1 MPSCLSQPRNPV
13 GLNPDPARILV
24 ADDEETFRETTVDL
38 LLEEGFCCEGAN
50 DSFSAV
56 QMLRDGRYDLLI
68 ADINMPGNA
77 NLELVQQMHDL
88 DSTVPVILVTG
99 YPSVRSAVASLRLPV
114 AAYLIKPLDFSDL
127 LEEVGLWLKR
137 RRILR
142 TAHDMQRLLGQW
154 REELEGLQIALRET
168 IGSGSA
174 MALLALAMRQVTTA
188 LRQVFQ
194 IARNLPQLDRE
205 NLQTIPAQALLAG
218 ARDLLEETV
227 DTLEAT
233 KTAFKSKQ
241 LGRLRHRLQVAIDQW
256 ESLQDSP
263 SETPGK

>member
-1 MPSCLSQPRNPV
+1 
-13 GLNPDPARILV
+13 
-24 ADDEETFRETTVDL
+24 
-38 LLEEGFCCEGAN
+38 
-50 DSFSAV
+50 
-56 QMLRDGRYDLLI
+56 
-68 ADINMPGNA
+68 
-77 NLELVQQMHDL
+77 
-88 DSTVPVILVTG
+88 
-99 YPSVRSAVASLRLPV
+99 
-114 AAYLIKPLDFSDL
+114 
-127 LEEVGLWLKR
+127 
-137 RRILR
+137 
-142 TAHDMQRLLGQW
+142 MQRLLGQW

-174 MALLALAMRQVTTA
+174 MALLSLATRQVTTA

-194 IARNLPQLDRE
+194 IARDLPQLDRE
-205 NLQTIPAQALLAG
+205 NQQTIPAQALLAG

-263 SETPGK
+263 SDTPGKKGV